1 MGHYGWREEQQQQ
14 QVLIAPFIVSYRYFE
29 KHKIYTETKD
39 KVCDNLE
46 KLEKLLRQS
55 LSKIPMSY
63 KEALEHLEESK
74 VRKALKNLKSSCK
87 TNAAM
92 HTLYTT

>member
-14 QVLIAPFIVSYRYFE
+14 QILIAPFIVSCRYFE

-46 KLEKLLRQS
+46 KLEKMLRQS

-92 HTLYTT
+92 HTLSTT